1 MRKIAFVFPGQGSQ
15 YVGMGKEISENYS
28 EAKAIFKEADQVL
41 GRDISEVCFDGP
53 EELLRDTRNAQPAI
67 LTVSVGI
74 LQALKVEGIK
84 PDFTAGHSLGE
95 YSALVAS
102 GVLEFADAI
111 NLVQQRADLMA
122 GADPVREGAMAAVL
136 GLDRDTLMSCLSEA
150 KEAGLV
156 EAANFNCP
164 GQIVISGAKAGIS
177 KVQELV
183 VNMGGKLIPLK
194 VSGPFHTSFMKPAA
208 DAFKPKLES
217 VAWKGPDVPVIA
229 NVSARPYLRGDI
241 IDNLYSQIYS
251 SVLWEDTVEFLHQ
264 NGVEVFIE
272 IGPGKVLSGLIKKT
286 IKGAIIANCEDIAS
300 VKKVLEILK
309 EV

>member
-1 MRKIAFVFPGQGSQ
+1 MKKIAFVFPGQGSQ

-28 EAKAIFKEADQVL
+28 EAKAIFNVADQVL
-41 GRDISEVCFDGP
+41 GRDISEVCFNGP
-53 EELLRDTRNAQPAI
+53 EELLKDTRNAQPAI
-67 LTVSVGI
+67 LTVSIGI
-74 LQALKVEGIK
+74 LQALKAERIK

-102 GVLEFADAI
+102 GVLEFEDAV
-111 NLVQQRADLMA
+111 NLVQQRAELMA
-122 GADPVREGAMAAVL
+122 GADPDNEGTMAAVL
-136 GLDRDTLMSCLSEA
+136 GLDRDTLTACLDQA

-164 GQIVISGAKAGIS
+164 GQIVISGVKAGVS
-177 KVQELV
+177 KVQEIV
-183 VNMGGKLIPLK
+183 FDKGGKFIPLK
-194 VSGPFHTSFMKPAA
+194 VSGSFHTSFMKPAA
-208 DAFKPKLES
+208 EAFKPKLES
-217 VAWKGPDVPVIA
+217 VVWKEPIVPVIA
-229 NVSARPYLRGDI
+229 NVSARPYLREDI

-251 SVLWEDTVEFLHQ
+251 SVLWEDTVNFLHQ

-286 IKGAIIANCEDIAS
+286 IKNAITANCEDVAS

>member
-1 MRKIAFVFPGQGSQ
+1 MKKIAFVFPGQGSQ

-28 EAKAIFKEADQVL
+28 EAKAIFNVANQVL
-41 GRDISEVCFDGP
+41 GRNISEVCFNGP
-53 EELLRDTRNAQPAI
+53 EELLKDTRNAQPAI
-67 LTVSVGI
+67 LTVSIGI
-74 LQALKVEGIK
+74 LQALKVEGVK

-102 GVLEFADAI
+102 GVLEFEDAIGLVQERAELMADADPD
-111 NLVQQRADLMA
+111 NA
-122 GADPVREGAMAAVL
+122 GTMAAVL
-136 GLDRDTLMSCLSEA
+136 GLDRDTLTACLKQA

-164 GQIVISGAKAGIS
+164 GQIVISGAKSGIS
-177 KVQELV
+177 KVQEGV
-183 VNMGGKLIPLK
+183 VNKGGKFIPLK
-194 VSGPFHTSFMKPAA
+194 VSGPFHSSFMKPAA
-208 DAFKPKLES
+208 EAFKARLQS
-217 VAWKGPDVPVIA
+217 IAWKEPVVPVIA
-229 NVSARPYLRGDI
+229 NVSARPYLREDI
-241 IDNLYSQIYS
+241 IENLYSQIYS
-251 SVLWEDTVEFLHQ
+251 SVLWEDTVNFLHQ
-264 NGVEVFIE
+264 NGVEIFIE